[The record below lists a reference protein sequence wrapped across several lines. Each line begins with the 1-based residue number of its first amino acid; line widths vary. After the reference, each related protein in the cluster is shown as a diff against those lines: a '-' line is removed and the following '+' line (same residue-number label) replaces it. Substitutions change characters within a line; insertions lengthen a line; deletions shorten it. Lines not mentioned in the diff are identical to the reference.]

1 VPPGKPGSAEVRRV
15 LPASGR
21 LVAPEPELHDD
32 AIRLEPLARTLAP
45 AMSWVTE
52 PDRDTAR
59 FTYIPTSPDP
69 GFLESWLGRYEE
81 GWVDGTR
88 AGFAARDATGAAVA
102 FAAFVK
108 LDLDAGEG
116 ELGYVVAPAARGR
129 GVASRA
135 VGLLTRWGL
144 GELGLHRV
152 ELRIDAA
159 NAASCRVAE
168 RNGYRLDGVLRSVA
182 FKEDRRSDVAVWSR
196 LASD

>member
-1 VPPGKPGSAEVRRV
+1 
-15 LPASGR
+15 
-21 LVAPEPELHDD
+21 VAPEPELHDE
-32 AIRLEPLARTLAP
+32 AIRLEPLARALAP
-45 AMSWVTE
+45 AMAWVTE

-59 FTYIPTSPDP
+59 FTYIPTSPDA

-81 GWVDGTR
+81 GWADGTR
-88 AGFAARDATGAAVA
+88 AGFAARDAAGAAVG

-152 ELRIDAA
+152 ELRIDPA
-159 NAASCRVAE
+159 NAASSRVAE
-168 RNGYRLDGVLRSVA
+168 RNGYRLEGVLRSVA
-182 FKEDRRSDVAVWSR
+182 FKEGRRSDVGVWSR